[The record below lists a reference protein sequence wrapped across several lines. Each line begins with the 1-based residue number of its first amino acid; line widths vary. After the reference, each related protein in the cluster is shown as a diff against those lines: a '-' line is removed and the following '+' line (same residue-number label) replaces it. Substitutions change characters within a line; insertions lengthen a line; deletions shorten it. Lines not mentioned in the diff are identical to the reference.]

1 MLFRSLTIWLALCG
15 SLAAQTIVGPSSA
28 NVGESV
34 AVRVTGVTLPTVP
47 AEAAK
52 AVLVAVDSPDET
64 RPASLFGGVFWDFA
78 TGQPQLLLF
87 FRAETSGVYVLSA
100 VAPKEATPKIVSKR
114 IAVGEVVPPT
124 PNPIPPGPGPNPTP
138 NPTPPAPAPI
148 PLPGLRVLVIY
159 ETNQGTTTISDNV
172 TREQAVIITG
182 AETRA
187 LLSAK
192 CAKDAKGH
200 PEFRFFDQH
209 ADLRN
214 SAPHWF
220 SAFNRP
226 RGKLP
231 WLIVSDGRRGY
242 EGPLPANKEEFAKLL
257 EGFGP

>member
-1 MLFRSLTIWLALCG
+1 MLLRSLAIWLAMFGAC
-15 SLAAQTIVGPSSA
+15 SAQTFVGPSSA

-34 AVRVTGVTLPTVP
+34 AVRVTGVTLPAAP

-138 NPTPPAPAPI
+138 NPTPQPPPI
-148 PLPGLRVLVIY
+148 AKGPRLIVLVR
-159 ETNQGTTTISDNV
+159 EASHV
-172 TREQAVIITG
+172 TPAQARTEIDLRSGPV
-182 AETRA
+182 ADA
-187 LLSAK
+187 LK
-192 CAKDAKGH
+192 AKGH
-200 PEFRFFDQH
+200 TLLILSDDRGLPPAMTDDQKL
-209 ADLRN
+209 AVQLAMQSGKPRIVVCVPSRSGSDSVLLN
-214 SAPHWF
+214 QEYTSATTAAQF
-220 SAFNRP
+220 LS
-226 RGKLP
+226 
-231 WLIVSDGRRGY
+231 II
-242 EGPLPANKEEFAKLL
+242 EAN
-257 EGFGP
+257 GG